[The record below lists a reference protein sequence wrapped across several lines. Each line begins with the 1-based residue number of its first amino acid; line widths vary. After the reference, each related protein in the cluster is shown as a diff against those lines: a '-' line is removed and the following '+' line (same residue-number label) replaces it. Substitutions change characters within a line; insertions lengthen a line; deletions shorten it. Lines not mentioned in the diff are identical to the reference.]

1 MTQTLKTITLLG
13 VFVVASFAQQ
23 NALTSTTLSAAI
35 TATQQ
40 SFSVASATN
49 ISVSPA
55 TAIYVD
61 KELMYVLS
69 VSGTRITVARGQ
81 NGTAA
86 VAHTSGSYVL
96 AGRPDMFVTVAPTG
110 ACTTAS
116 TYVAPVVNVLTG
128 YQYLCSTVTLAWV
141 PGFNNPEPAQATATV
156 ASAAG
161 AITPSGPLFTVSGTA
176 AVTGFTFPVGF
187 TGKGSFTVIPTG
199 AFTWTTAG
207 NIAVAGTAV
216 VGRALTF
223 TWNASTSKWV
233 ASYL

>member
-1 MTQTLKTITLLG
+1 MTQTLKTITLLA
-13 VFVVASFAQQ
+13 VFVVASFAQR
-23 NALTSTTLSAAI
+23 NTLGSTTLSAAI
-35 TATQQ
+35 AANQQ
-40 SFSVASATN
+40 TFSVASATN

-61 KELMYVLS
+61 QELMYVLS

-86 VAHTSGSYVL
+86 VAHPSGAYVL
-96 AGRPDMFVTVAPTG
+96 SGRPDMFVTVAPKG

-116 TYVAPVVNVLTG
+116 TYVTPVVNVITG
-128 YQYLCSTVTLAWV
+128 YQYLCSTVTLTWV
-141 PGFNNPEPAQATATV
+141 PGFNNPEPAEATATV

-216 VGRALTF
+216 VNRALTF
-223 TWNASTSKWV
+223 TWNAATSKWQP
-233 ASYL
+233 SYI